1 MKPRVCKRLCHHP
14 SRAGPRR
21 RPCPC
26 RRRWF
31 SSPKKTAPTRFTT
44 TIIGGKE
51 YTVPAV
57 SNVVNAKMINTAVQR
72 KDARSA
78 RWGLVIA
85 KCLESV
91 QPHFQAGVPLQAV
104 QSPAQAFWSGG
115 GASPFQ
121 SPAKLLWPGGGGGA
135 AAFQNPAQAFWPGG
149 GAAAFL
155 SPAPY
160 AAYSS
165 GRSSPPLP
173 QLPPFFAT
181 APAAAAPPPVLT
193 SVATYAISRAT
204 STRGLRLEQGARLRV
219 KVSVKRG
226 HRGAH
231 FPPARDAFF
240 PLRDAFFR

>member
-1 MKPRVCKRLCHHP
+1 VVLQPQ
-14 SRAGPRR
+14 
-21 RPCPC
+21 
-26 RRRWF
+26 
-31 SSPKKTAPTRFTT
+31 KTAPTRFTT

-51 YTVPAV
+51 YTVAAV

-78 RWGLVIA
+78 WWGPVFS

-149 GAAAFL
+149 GAAAFQ

-165 GRSSPPLP
+165 GRSSAPLP

-181 APAAAAPPPVLT
+181 APAAAAPPSFDL
-193 SVATYAISRAT
+193 
-204 STRGLRLEQGARLRV
+204 GC
-219 KVSVKRG
+219 
-226 HRGAH
+226 H
-231 FPPARDAFF
+231 
-240 PLRDAFFR
+240 LRDLKSYFYEGLKTRARRLASRKSQCCHKC